1 MGRRTS
7 VRSSFAFAVHRAHFR
22 VLTPVRFASVQSWT
36 RCASTPC
43 CAATRWPAGP
53 LARWPG
59 LCCGPEGRCLTWSVL
74 AASGGIGT
82 LAYEA
87 AGLLSDTGDDGPG
100 VG

>member
-1 MGRRTS
+1 MDALRLHALLCGY
-7 VRSSFAFAVHRAHFR
+7 A
-22 VLTPVRFASVQSWT
+22 
-36 RCASTPC
+36 
-43 CAATRWPAGP
+43 
-53 LARWPG
+53 LARWAG
-59 LCCGPEGRCLTWSVL
+59 LCGPAGECLTWSVL